1 MDHIEIAGLQVA
13 YERVGT
19 GPPLVL
25 VHGFVGDGRSTWSR
39 QLEDLSDEFTVVA
52 WDVPGAGGSAE
63 PPAWFR
69 MPHYADCLSAFV
81 RALSLDRPHLVGLSF
96 GGALILELFHRQP
109 NIPRSLVLAS
119 AYAGWAGS
127 LPPEI
132 VDERVKTCLR
142 LADLPPEQ
150 FADAMTP
157 SMFSASASA
166 ETVARFAA
174 SVQRSNRTGFLAMMW
189 ASAESDL
196 RHMLASVDVPT
207 LLLYGDK
214 DVRAPL
220 DVAEAL
226 RIGIPASKLV
236 VMPGVGHVSP
246 VEAPDA
252 FNRAVRDFLLSQP
265 QST

>member
-1 MDHIEIAGLQVA
+1 MDHIEIEGLRVA

-39 QLEDLSDEFTVVA
+39 QLDELSDEFTVVA
-52 WDVPGAGGSAE
+52 WDAPGAGGSAE

-69 MPHYADCLSAFV
+69 MSHYADCLSAFV

-96 GGALILELFHRQP
+96 GGALVLELFQRQP
-109 NIPRSLVLAS
+109 TVPQTLVLAS

-127 LPPEI
+127 MRPEI
-132 VDERVKTCLR
+132 VEERVKSCLR
-142 LADLPPEQ
+142 LADLPPDQ
-150 FADAMTP
+150 FAEAMIP
-157 SMFSASASA
+157 SMFSPSAST

-174 SVQRSNRTGFLAMMW
+174 SVQRFNRAGFLAMMW

-196 RHMLASVDVPT
+196 RPMLASVNVPT

-226 RIGIPASKLV
+226 HVGIPGSTLV
-236 VMPGVGHVSP
+236 VMPGVGHASP

-252 FNRAVRDFLLSQP
+252 FNHAVRDFLRS
-265 QST
+265 